1 MPIKTLERTTKHIG
15 TDIKRRKSV
24 ASDFEYFLLSCPMDQ
39 KKNYLSH
46 IEQQF
51 AHCWFVLVRQGRD
64 WKMDRDRG
72 FSSFYV
78 TNKEINKSL
87 PALTGGGKA
96 GHLSLSIYE
105 VVASTPRPPPPTE
118 IFKRVRVG
126 REPLCWAAVRE
137 IWRGGRYSTV
147 LNSLRLFSSR
157 AP

>member
-1 MPIKTLERTTKHIG
+1 
-15 TDIKRRKSV
+15 
-24 ASDFEYFLLSCPMDQ
+24 
-39 KKNYLSH
+39 
-46 IEQQF
+46 
-51 AHCWFVLVRQGRD
+51 
-64 WKMDRDRG
+64 MDRDRG

-105 VVASTPRPPPPTE
+105 VVGSTPRPPPPTE

-126 REPLCWAAVRE
+126 REALCWAAVRE
-137 IWRGGRYSTV
+137 IRRGGRDSSV